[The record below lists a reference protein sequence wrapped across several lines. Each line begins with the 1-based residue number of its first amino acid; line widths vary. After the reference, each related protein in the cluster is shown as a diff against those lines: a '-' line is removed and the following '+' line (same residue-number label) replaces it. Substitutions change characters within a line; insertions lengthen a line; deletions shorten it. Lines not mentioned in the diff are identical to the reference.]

1 MNLDELI
8 RTSVRQVAERGPVS
22 SPDVEALR
30 RRGRRTRLLHTL
42 SATVAVAAVVAVGA
56 VVASDVASRRVA
68 APATTVTTAMST
80 AETAAPIADAEGA
93 VWRRG
98 DVIHVGRRI
107 VSSGQHITSGPS
119 LLRTGV
125 VYTDT
130 DGTVSAQTPGGQP
143 RELGGGAT
151 LGAVGD
157 PLGSAVAW
165 FDQSGTL
172 PELVVVDATTGQELA
187 REDLGSGA
195 VEPAGYRGDQWT
207 PIVAVTGGAVY
218 YRGGDDALMRFRWAQ
233 DDYPAVYASKRATI
247 DVANGVTARTNVTV
261 YFTRPSGELVRA
273 DGPLKPSG
281 SLSADGRLF
290 LGYDDDGAVVV
301 DTETGRVTR
310 VDVGPNRRA
319 FEGSWSYGSTLMLT
333 SYPSPPRRGDI
344 VVDPPPGWLMA
355 CDVQRQHCRDVESFA
370 GPGFE
375 WSHPYSP
382 IT

>member
-8 RTSVRQVAERGPVS
+8 RTSVRDVAQRGPVS

-30 RRGRRTRLLHTL
+30 RRGRRTRLLQTL
-42 SATVAVAAVVAVGA
+42 SATVAVAAVGTVGA
-56 VVASDVASRRVA
+56 VVASDVANRRVA
-68 APATTVTTAMST
+68 APATTATTAT
-80 AETAAPIADAEGA
+80 ATVETPSPIAEAEGA

-107 VSSGQHITSGPS
+107 VSSGQSITFGPS

-125 VYTDT
+125 VYTDS
-130 DGTVSAQTPGGQP
+130 DGTVTAQTPGGQP

-157 PLGSAVAW
+157 PLGSVVAW

-187 REDLGSGA
+187 REDLGPGDI
-195 VEPAGYRGDQWT
+195 EPAGYRVDQWT

-218 YRGGDDALMRFRWAQ
+218 YRGSDDALMRLRWAQ

-247 DVANGVTARTNVTV
+247 DVANGVTARLNDTI
-261 YFTRPSGELVRA
+261 YFTRSGTDIVRA
-273 DGPLKPSG
+273 DEPLKPTG
-281 SLSADGRLF
+281 SLS
-290 LGYDDDGAVVV
+290 
-301 DTETGRVTR
+301 
-310 VDVGPNRRA
+310 
-319 FEGSWSYGSTLMLT
+319 
-333 SYPSPPRRGDI
+333 
-344 VVDPPPGWLMA
+344 
-355 CDVQRQHCRDVESFA
+355 C
-370 GPGFE
+370 
-375 WSHPYSP
+375 P